1 MPTDPN
7 QAVPKTF
14 MYGLVNPTPESST
27 NVGTWVPMV
36 VTENG
41 EIQVISQAQSRPLV
55 TVFTDAKVTA
65 AQANE
70 IQNDNLD
77 PGSNTV
83 LGFMAQ
89 DVNAFGLVVNNFAA
103 PGQIGGSD
111 SRWNRKR
118 GNENPIYFSNATYT
132 ATQETGNQQNINARG
147 LHVIINVTDIFGG
160 TPSIVL
166 KIQGRDPA
174 ILSPSPPEYYDILES
189 NPITAT
195 GRNIFKVYPGI
206 NTIPNGAA
214 SDILPWQYNIRI
226 EHADA
231 QNIAYSVA
239 GNLVV

>member
-7 QAVPKTF
+7 QGVPKTF

-27 NVGTWVPMV
+27 NVGQWVPIV
-36 VTENG
+36 TTENG
-41 EIQVISQAQSRPLV
+41 EIQIIGQAQPRPGV
-55 TVFTDAKVTA
+55 SVFTDVKVTS

-70 IQNDNLD
+70 LRNDNLD
-77 PGSNTV
+77 PGSDTV

-103 PGQIGGSD
+103 PQQFGGSD
-111 SRWNRKR
+111 SRWNRQR
-118 GNENPIYFSNATYT
+118 GNENPIYFSSATYN
-132 ATQETGNQQNINARG
+132 ATQETGSQQNINARG
-147 LHVIINVTDIFGG
+147 LHVIVNVTDIFGG

-166 KIQGRDPA
+166 RIQARDPA
-174 ILSPSPPEYYDILES
+174 VLSPSPPEFYDLLVS
-189 NPITAT
+189 LAITAT
-195 GRNIFKVYPGI
+195 GRNVFKVYPGI
-206 NTIPNGAA
+206 GTIPNAAA

-231 QNIAYSVA
+231 QNIEYSVA